1 MNKKIGAAMAA
12 LTFSAPALADIEL
25 GGHTGY
31 TIMTLS
37 EGDGSFSGTS
47 FGFRAGMGVGLGLT
61 PEINVT
67 QYSGSESDGD
77 ESLSLSQLQTG
88 LGARFYIGDF
98 FLRPFASGHLLYAT
112 PATQSLSKGNSES
125 SGLDIAGSGG
135 LGVDFGAGLQMKF
148 LDLIYGELQGTYART
163 LSDMPLNTIYIAVG
177 LGVKL

>member
-1 MNKKIGAAMAA
+1 MAA

-37 EGDGSFSGTS
+37 ESDGSFSGTS

-67 QYSGSESDGD
+67 QYSGSNDQ
-77 ESLSLSQLQTG
+77 SLSLSQLHTG
-88 LGARFYIGDF
+88 IGARFYIGDF
-98 FLRPFASGHLLYAT
+98 FLRPFASGHLVYAT
-112 PATQSLSKGNSES
+112 PASQSSSVSGQES
-125 SGLDIAGSGG
+125 SGLDIPGSGG
-135 LGVDFGAGLQMKF
+135 FGVDFGGGLQIKF

-163 LSDMPLNTIYIAVG
+163 LSDMPLDTVYIAVG
-177 LGVKL
+177 LGVKI